1 MAERL
6 LAYGC
11 PLTLWNCTRL
21 KAQSLGRQG
30 AQVAATPAEAA
41 GKAADVLLVLKK
53 PAAIRQVLLELPDK
67 SVLAGRTTVQLG
79 TIGVDQS
86 QALASQLGQLEAG

>member
-1 MAERL
+1 
-6 LAYGC
+6 
-11 PLTLWNCTRL
+11 
-21 KAQSLGRQG
+21 
-30 AQVAATPAEAA
+30 
-41 GKAADVLLVLKK
+41 
-53 PAAIRQVLLELPDK
+53 VLLELPDK